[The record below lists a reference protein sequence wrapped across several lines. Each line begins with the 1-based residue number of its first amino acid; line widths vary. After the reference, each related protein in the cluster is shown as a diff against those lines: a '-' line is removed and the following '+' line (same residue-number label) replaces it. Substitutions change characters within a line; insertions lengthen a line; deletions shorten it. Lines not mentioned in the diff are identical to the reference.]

1 MKNISDYDFS
11 RISAFIDGELDAKE
25 INCLIADMQTK
36 PELKD
41 LYFSLLELSGFQ
53 RTSNR
58 LVLKKG
64 CQSFLYKI

>member
-36 PELKD
+36 PESVSYTHLTLPTKA
-41 LYFSLLELSGFQ
+41 
-53 RTSNR
+53 
-58 LVLKKG
+58 
-64 CQSFLYKI
+64 

>member
-1 MKNISDYDFS
+1 MPN
-11 RISAFIDGELDAKE
+11 E
-25 INCLIADMQTK
+25 INSLIADMQTK

-41 LYFSLLELSGFQ
+41 LYFSLLELSEV
-53 RTSNR
+53 SENLKP